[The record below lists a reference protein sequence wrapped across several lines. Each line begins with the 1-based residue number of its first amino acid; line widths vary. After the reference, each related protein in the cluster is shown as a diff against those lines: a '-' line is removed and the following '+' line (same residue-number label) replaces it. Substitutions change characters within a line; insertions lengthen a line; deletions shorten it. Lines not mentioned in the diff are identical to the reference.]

1 LFSMG
6 EVRAGEQHA
15 PMQSLV
21 NWALLGLVIERP
33 SYAYE
38 LAQRFERTYEGV
50 LSLSSISHV
59 YTALGT
65 LRERALVEEVPGT
78 RSGRQPKPHYRVTE
92 EGVEEY
98 RSWLVGQI
106 DEERRRQRLSVVQ
119 LAALGRHPEQ
129 ALEVIARY
137 EQACLEEARDTQIAV
152 GQDST
157 GDGTAALIARLV
169 GEGDRLA
176 VGAKLAWVQY
186 ARHEFQALAS
196 ARARR

>member
-1 LFSMG
+1 MG
-6 EVRAGEQHA
+6 ALRAGEQHA

-21 NWALLGLVIERP
+21 NWALLGLVIDRP

-38 LAQRFERTYEGV
+38 LAQRFERTFDGV

-65 LRERALVEEVPGT
+65 LRDRALIEEVPGT
-78 RSGRQPKPHYRVTE
+78 RSGRQPRPHYRASD
-92 EGVEEY
+92 EGVERY
-98 RSWLVGQI
+98 RNWLVGQI

-119 LAALGRHPEQ
+119 LAALGRHPDQ
-129 ALEVIARY
+129 ALDVIAQY
-137 EQACLEEARDTQIAV
+137 EQACLQEARDTPIA
-152 GQDST
+152 GGAKD
-157 GDGTAALIARLV
+157 DAAAGLIARLV
-169 GEGDRLA
+169 AEGDRLA

-196 ARARR
+196 GRTRR